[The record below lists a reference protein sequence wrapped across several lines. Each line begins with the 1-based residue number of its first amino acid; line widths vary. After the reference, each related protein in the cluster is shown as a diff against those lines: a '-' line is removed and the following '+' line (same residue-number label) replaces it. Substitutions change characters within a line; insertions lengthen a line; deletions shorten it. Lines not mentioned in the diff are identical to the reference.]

1 MKQELKESILE
12 QLSRMNGQV
21 GFYYKNL
28 ISSETLTYHEN
39 EQFRAA
45 SVVKLPLLA
54 GMMLMREQGRT
65 SFDELITVHP
75 DQMHPGYQRRA
86 ALHDRRQK
94 RRCDA
99 RPSTH
104 FISL

>member
-45 SVVKLPLLA
+45 KRGQAAASCRYDAHARA
-54 GMMLMREQGRT
+54 GQ
-65 SFDELITVHP
+65 
-75 DQMHPGYQRRA
+75 DQFR
-86 ALHDRRQK
+86 
-94 RRCDA
+94 
-99 RPSTH
+99 
-104 FISL
+104 